1 MIASKGIRVVLFG
14 FLMGVLLVT
23 ATPRSAKAQVLYGS
37 VIGIVT
43 DQSGARVPGAQVTIT
58 NDATGLKRQA
68 TAEAAGLYRLLDL
81 PEGTYTIEVSAPG
94 FSPLKKTNI
103 SVVIGQVNEQDLQI
117 QLGAVTQ
124 QITVTGGGG
133 RGSIA
138 NSGNKRS
145 HGGRLLCTRESPCE
159 FLS

>member
-14 FLMGVLLVT
+14 LVMAVFLVT
-23 ATPRSAKAQVLYGS
+23 AIPRSAKAQVLYGS

-81 PEGTYTIEVSAPG
+81 PEGTYTIEVSAHR
-94 FSPLKKTNI
+94 I
-103 SVVIGQVNEQDLQI
+103 
-117 QLGAVTQ
+117 
-124 QITVTGGGG
+124 
-133 RGSIA
+133 
-138 NSGNKRS
+138 
-145 HGGRLLCTRESPCE
+145 
-159 FLS
+159 